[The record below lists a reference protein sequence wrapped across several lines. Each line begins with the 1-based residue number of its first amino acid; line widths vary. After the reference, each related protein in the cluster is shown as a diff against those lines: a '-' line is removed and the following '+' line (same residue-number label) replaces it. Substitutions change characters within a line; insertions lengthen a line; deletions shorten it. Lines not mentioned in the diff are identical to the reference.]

1 MIPRPEKVKLTLDET
16 HLFIGGTYQQMQ
28 VLKTLIADADLLPTV
43 PESGIAS
50 ALGFGNHILPRIGPY
65 PPIVP
70 LRNSLRSDE
79 ILRTI
84 DIVAHIKT
92 CTVRLVDIAHEFF
105 PVKVVDK
112 SRKVLVTTKYL
123 FFVQIRFLCSL
134 QVILARNKQRD
145 DKKQRNY
152 LFMIL
157 LR

>member
-1 MIPRPEKVKLTLDET
+1 M
-16 HLFIGGTYQQMQ
+16 HS
-28 VLKTLIADADLLPTV
+28 LP
-43 PESGIAS
+43 GRYS
-50 ALGFGNHILPRIGPY
+50 AR
-65 PPIVP
+65 V
-70 LRNSLRSDE
+70 
-79 ILRTI
+79 
-84 DIVAHIKT
+84 
-92 CTVRLVDIAHEFF
+92 F